1 MENELIIRAQAHDEG
16 AVILLM
22 EKYKGLIHKAA
33 SQNHLRSIKD
43 EAYSEAC
50 LGFYEAVMSYDERL
64 GVPFAGFSKSKVYA
78 KVHSL
83 FRKYLRVWQNEV
95 SACNKEDNTET
106 EYLNLFEDDINIEE
120 NIMCK
125 IDLRKIVAKLS
136 FKQRIIFNEIVLH
149 GKSRTQTAEKLGI
162 SVQAVNKTYNK
173 ALAAITKYLQ
183 KGRE

>member
-43 EAYSEAC
+43 EAYSEA
-50 LGFYEAVMSYDERL
+50 VMSYDERL
-64 GVPFAGFSKSKVYA
+64 GVPFAGFAKSRVYA

-95 SACNKEDNTET
+95 SACNKEDNAET

-162 SVQAVNKTYNK
+162 SVQAVSKTYNK